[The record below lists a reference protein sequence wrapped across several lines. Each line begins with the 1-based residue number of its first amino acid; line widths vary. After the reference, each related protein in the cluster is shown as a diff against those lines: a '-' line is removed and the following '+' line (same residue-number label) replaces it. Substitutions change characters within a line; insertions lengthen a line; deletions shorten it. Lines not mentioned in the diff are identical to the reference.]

1 MLEEIQLE
9 EDSEVT
15 TPDKIKK
22 KWRAKVE
29 NKTLDP
35 NDLINYFQL
44 SASYFLTVTRKDNGS
59 DIGELRLRLFY
70 SHCSPTMSCNFISIQ
85 NQSQTKRKFGSSLSS
100 FAPSLSL
107 SISFS
112 FLGLM
117 MHSMCLLILIKS

>member
-70 SHCSPTMSCNFISIQ
+70 SHCSPTMSCILFQFKISLRQ
-85 NQSQTKRKFGSSLSS
+85 RESLDHRCRR
-100 FAPSLSL
+100 SLHL
-107 SISFS
+107 SHSPFH
-112 FLGLM
+112 FLFLA
-117 MHSMCLLILIKS
+117 